1 MRARR
6 LDLAPPD
13 VEIVLVEISSTLR
26 RRRLMVVDGDGHSLQ
41 RTERSFRWSMTHVR
55 SRSSTIAPAPITI
68 PNRTH
73 GHTALLR
80 VGDVVPLATLGTTD
94 GLFAKSAGSPRS
106 CRGESRRVR
115 LLNPV
120 PGMPRLA
127 YVPRVPTLT
136 LAPRGPTVVRQ
147 PQRLAGRQERDDVRL
162 LEPRRHAN
170 LAREALVRHAGRE
183 LRREHFHHDLAAER
197 ALLGYEHAR
206 HSAAAELALELV
218 GLTERALELVAEIH
232 VSRVGRA

>member
-13 VEIVLVEISSTLR
+13 VEIVLVEIFSTLR

-41 RTERSFRWSMTHVR
+41 RTERSFRWAMTHVK
-55 SRSSTIAPAPITI
+55 SRSSTIAPAPIAI

-80 VGDVVPLATLGTTD
+80 IVDVGPLATLGTTD

-120 PGMPRLA
+120 PGMPRLT

-136 LAPRGPTVVRQ
+136 LAPRYELVDGELLVTPSPSGRH
-147 PQRLAGRQERDDVRL
+147 QRLL
-162 LEPRRHAN
+162 LHLTFRRREYLSRKDWRGQARPRR
-170 LAREALVRHAGRE
+170 
-183 LRREHFHHDLAAER
+183 
-197 ALLGYEHAR
+197 
-206 HSAAAELALELV
+206 AAARDTPAFRAGPVCRSGLRGTPTGGNRCVDPSLADL
-218 GLTERALELVAEIH
+218 
-232 VSRVGRA
+232 